1 MKVAELVEDL
11 KLRIIVPGVGMDRT
25 ISGGYASDLLS
36 DVMGHSKPDQVWIT
50 LQNHLNVI
58 AVASLKELAAIILV
72 HGQNPQEEVVS
83 RAIEEG
89 VTILGT
95 DSDTFQIAALVYQSM
110 HKNETST
117 R

>member
-1 MKVAELVEDL
+1 MKVAELVKDL
-11 KLRIIVPGVGMDRT
+11 KLRIIVPGENMDRV

-36 DVMGHSKPDQVWIT
+36 DVMGHSKQDQVWIT

-58 AVASLKELAAIILV
+58 AVASLKDLAAIILV
-72 HGQNPQEEVVS
+72 HDQNPSEEVIN

-89 VTILGT
+89 VTMLGT
-95 DSDTFQIAALVYQSM
+95 DSDTFQIAALIYQSL
-110 HKNETST
+110 HKNETGT